1 MSHVMLLP
9 LRVNQNLLVLFLFLL
24 VVAECFYARRNLP
37 DFGYGKLKCL
47 FAII

>member
-9 LRVNQNLLVLFLFLL
+9 LRVNQNMLVFFLFLL
-24 VVAECFYARRNLP
+24 VVAECFYASRNLP